1 MHTILICI
9 PCLLTGGTEIQTL
22 NLVRALVSGGYRV
35 VTVCYYEYAEAM
47 VAQYWA
53 AGSEV
58 ELLSP
63 EGKRCHGWWQLW
75 HLYRGLRR
83 CVWKYRPTVT
93 HVQYMAPGA
102 IPCILLKW
110 LGVPRIFATAHTDAR
125 IYRSL
130 RLVQFIQRYIVDVF
144 TCITQ
149 RAEKEFFGS
158 AQLYH
163 EGMTLPRH
171 AHVTVYNALPEH
183 IELRETPREEL
194 PDTPTIG
201 VVSRLEEIKGMDLV
215 IPAFAQLLARCPQA
229 RLLIVGDGS
238 LRAKMEEQAQ
248 EFGVHKHIEWA
259 GRQEQGT
266 LQGFYDRID
275 IFWMPS
281 RSEGFGLSALE
292 AMARGCPVIASDVG
306 GLPELLEEGACGLLV
321 PIEDT
326 CELATTTYQLLSHPS
341 KWQAF
346 SRASVIHVQKFTLP
360 AYTEIILKLY
370 MHRISCISRII

>member
-1 MHTILICI
+1 MTTVLICI

-35 VTVCYYEYAEAM
+35 VTVCYYEYAEGM
-47 VAQYWA
+47 VAQYRA

-63 EGKRCHGWWQLW
+63 EGKRYHGWRQGW

-83 CVWKYRPTVT
+83 CVRKYRPAVA

-102 IPCILLKW
+102 IPCLLLKW

-130 RLVQFIQRYIVDVF
+130 RLVHFIQRHVVDVF

-149 RAEKEFFGS
+149 LAEKEFFGT
-158 AQLYH
+158 AQLYY
-163 EGMTLPRH
+163 EGMKLPHH
-171 AHVTVYNALPEH
+171 AHVTIYNALPEH
-183 IELRETPREEL
+183 IELRETPREEF
-194 PDTPTIG
+194 PDSPTIG

-215 IPAFAQLLARCPQA
+215 IPAFARLHKECPQT

-238 LRAKMEEQAQ
+238 LRGKMEMQAR
-248 EFGVHKHIEWA
+248 ELGVGECIEWA
-259 GRQEQGT
+259 GRQEQGA
-266 LQGFYDRID
+266 LQGFYERID
-275 IFWMPS
+275 LFWMPS

-306 GLPELLEEGACGLLV
+306 GLPELLEDGRAGVLIPPDDADALAHASFHILSEPQQWRQFSHEALV
-321 PIEDT
+321 
-326 CELATTTYQLLSHPS
+326 
-341 KWQAF
+341 
-346 SRASVIHVQKFTLP
+346 RASRFTSEEYRSL
-360 AYTEIILKLY
+360 ILDLY
-370 MHRISCISRII
+370 RKEMICLS

>member
-1 MHTILICI
+1 MHTALISI

-47 VAQYWA
+47 VAQYCA

-63 EGKRCHGWWQLW
+63 EGKRCHGWRQVG
-75 HLYRGLRR
+75 HLYRGFRR
-83 CVWKYRPTVT
+83 CVKKYRPAVA

-102 IPCILLKW
+102 LPCILLKW

-130 RLVQFIQRYIVDVF
+130 RLVHFIRRHVVDVF
-144 TCITQ
+144 TCITE

-158 AQLYH
+158 SQLYH
-163 EGMTLPRH
+163 AGMALPRH
-171 AHVTVYNALPEH
+171 AHVTIYNALPEH
-183 IELRETPREEL
+183 IELRETPRKEL
-194 PDTPTIG
+194 PNTPTIG

-215 IPAFAQLLARCPQA
+215 IPAFAQLLAQCPQA

-238 LRAKMEEQAQ
+238 LRGKMEGQAQ

-259 GRQEQGT
+259 GRQDQSS
-266 LQGFYDRID
+266 LQAFYDRID
-275 IFWMPS
+275 LFWMPS

-292 AMARGCPVIASDVG
+292 AMACSCPVVASDVG
-306 GLPELLEEGACGLLV
+306 GLPELLEEGKTGVLIPSGDIKA
-321 PIEDT
+321 
-326 CELATTTYQLLSHPS
+326 LA
-341 KWQAF
+341 
-346 SRASVIHVQKFTLP
+346 RASLAILSDSQQCQRLSCAALDRAAQFTADEYQRL
-360 AYTEIILKLY
+360 ICDLY
-370 MHRISCISRII
+370 RKEVACIS

>member
-1 MHTILICI
+1 MTTTLICI
-9 PCLLTGGTEIQTL
+9 PSLLTGGTEIQTL

-35 VTVCYYEYAEAM
+35 VTVCYYEYTEGM
-47 VAQYWA
+47 VAQYRA

-63 EGKRCHGWWQLW
+63 EGKRYHGWRQVG

-83 CVWKYRPTVT
+83 CVRKYCPVVA

-110 LGVPRIFATAHTDAR
+110 LGVPRIFVTAHTDAR

-130 RLVQFIQRYIVDVF
+130 RLVHFIQRHIVDVF
-144 TCITQ
+144 TCITE
-149 RAEKEFFGS
+149 RAEKEFFGAS
-158 AQLYH
+158 QLYH
-163 EGMTLPRH
+163 EGITLPRH
-171 AHVTVYNALPEH
+171 AHVTIYNALPEH
-183 IELRETPREEL
+183 IQLRETPREEL

-215 IPAFAQLLARCPQA
+215 IPAFAQLLTHCPQA

-238 LRAKMEEQAQ
+238 LRGKMEVQAH
-248 EFGVHKHIEWA
+248 ELGVNQHIEWA
-259 GRQEQGT
+259 GRQEQGA

-275 IFWMPS
+275 IFWMSS

-306 GLPELLEEGACGLLV
+306 GIPELLEEGACGLLV
-321 PIEDT
+321 PVEDT
-326 CELATTTYQLLSHPS
+326 DALATTTCQLLSHPS
-341 KWQAF
+341 KWQEF
-346 SRASVIHVQKFTLP
+346 SRASVIHAQKFTLP
-360 AYTEIILKLY
+360 VYSDKILKLY
-370 MHRISCISRII
+370 MHRISCILKII

>member
-1 MHTILICI
+1 MTALICI

-47 VAQYWA
+47 VTQYRA

-63 EGKRCHGWWQLW
+63 EGKRCHGWRQVG

-83 CVWKYRPTVT
+83 CVRKYRLEVA

-102 IPCILLKW
+102 LPCILLKW

-130 RLVQFIQRYIVDVF
+130 RLVHFIQRHVTDVF
-144 TCITQ
+144 TCITE
-149 RAEKEFFGS
+149 RAEKEFFGAS
-158 AQLYH
+158 QLYH

-171 AHVTVYNALPEH
+171 AHVTIYNALPEH
-183 IELRETPREEL
+183 IELREAPRKEL

-201 VVSRLEEIKGMDLV
+201 VVSRLEEIKGMDLL
-215 IPAFAQLLARCPQA
+215 IPAFAQLRARCPQA

-238 LRAKMEEQAQ
+238 LRGKMEEQAR
-248 EFGVHKHIEWA
+248 EFGVHKHIEWV
-259 GRQEQGT
+259 GRQEQAA
-266 LQGFYDRID
+266 LQAFYDRVD
-275 IFWMPS
+275 LFWMPS

-292 AMARGCPVIASDVG
+292 AMARGCPVVASDVG
-306 GLPELLEEGACGLLV
+306 GLPELLEEGKTGVLIPPHDSDA
-321 PIEDT
+321 
-326 CELATTTYQLLSHPS
+326 LA
-341 KWQAF
+341 
-346 SRASVIHVQKFTLP
+346 RASL
-360 AYTEIILKLY
+360 AILSDSQQCQRLSQAALDRATCFASDKYRNLILDLY
-370 MHRISCISRII
+370 RKEVACLF

>member
-1 MHTILICI
+1 MHPILICI

-35 VTVCYYEYAEAM
+35 VTVCYYEHAEGM
-47 VAQYWA
+47 VVQYRA

-63 EGKRCHGWWQLW
+63 EGKRCHGWRQVW

-83 CVWKYRPTVT
+83 CVRKYRPAVA

-110 LGVPRIFATAHTDAR
+110 LGVSRIIATAHTDAR

-130 RLVQFIQRYIVDVF
+130 RLVQFIQRHVVDVF
-144 TCITQ
+144 TCITR
-149 RAEKEFFGS
+149 RAETEFFGS

-163 EGMTLPRH
+163 AGMALPRH
-171 AHVTVYNALPEH
+171 AHVTIYNALPKH
-183 IELRETPREEL
+183 IELREAPREGL
-194 PDTPTIG
+194 SDTPTIG

-215 IPAFAQLLARCPQA
+215 IPAFAQLRTQCPQA

-238 LRAKMEEQAQ
+238 LRGKMEAQARK
-248 EFGVHKHIEWA
+248 FGLGEHIVWA
-259 GRQEQGT
+259 GRQEQGA

-275 IFWMPS
+275 LFWMPS

-292 AMARGCPVIASDVG
+292 AMARGCPVVASDVG
-306 GLPELLEEGACGLLV
+306 GLPELLEDGEFGILIPPGDIKA
-321 PIEDT
+321 
-326 CELATTTYQLLSHPS
+326 LAHASYHILGESRL
-341 KWQAF
+341 WQRL
-346 SRASVIHVQKFTLP
+346 SRAARTRVECFANREYNGLVQS
-360 AYTEIILKLY
+360 LY
-370 MHRISCISRII
+370 RKEMKCLF

>member
-1 MHTILICI
+1 MNTILICI

-35 VTVCYYEYAEAM
+35 VTVCYYEYAEGM
-47 VAQYWA
+47 VAQYRA

-63 EGKRCHGWWQLW
+63 EGKRCHGWRQVG

-83 CVWKYRPTVT
+83 CVRKYRPAVA

-102 IPCILLKW
+102 LACILLRW
-110 LGVPRIFATAHTDAR
+110 LGMPRIFATAHTDAR

-130 RLVQFIQRYIVDVF
+130 RLVHFIQRHVTDVF

-149 RAEKEFFGS
+149 RAEMEFFGS

-163 EGMTLPRH
+163 AGMALPRH
-171 AHVTVYNALPEH
+171 AHVTIYNALPEH
-183 IELRETPREEL
+183 VELRNEPRGKL
-194 PDTPTIG
+194 PSAPTIG

-215 IPAFAQLLARCPQA
+215 IPAFAKLLTQCPQA

-238 LRAKMEEQAQ
+238 LRGKMEEQAQ
-248 EFGVHKHIEWA
+248 ELGVNQHIEWA
-259 GRQEQGT
+259 GRQEQAA
-266 LQGFYDRID
+266 LQAFYDRVD
-275 IFWMPS
+275 LFWMSS

-292 AMARGCPVIASDVG
+292 AMARGCPVVASDVG
-306 GLPELLEEGACGLLV
+306 GLPELLEDGKSGIIIPPHDSDALACAS
-321 PIEDT
+321 
-326 CELATTTYQLLSHPS
+326 LAILSDPRQ
-341 KWQAF
+341 WQRL
-346 SRASVIHVQKFTLP
+346 SRAALARATCFTSNKYRSL
-360 AYTEIILKLY
+360 ILDLY
-370 MHRISCISRII
+370 RKEVACIS

>member
-1 MHTILICI
+1 MTTVLICI

-22 NLVRALVSGGYRV
+22 NLVRALVSGEYRV

-47 VAQYWA
+47 VAQYRA

-63 EGKRCHGWWQLW
+63 EGKRCHGWRQVW

-83 CVWKYRPTVT
+83 SVRKYRPAVA

-102 IPCILLKW
+102 LPCILLKW
-110 LGVPRIFATAHTDAR
+110 LGVLRIFATAHTDAR

-130 RLVQFIQRYIVDVF
+130 RLVHFIQRHVVDVF

-158 AQLYH
+158 SQLYH
-163 EGMTLPRH
+163 EGMALPRH
-171 AHVTVYNALPEH
+171 AHVTIYNALPAH
-183 IELRETPREEL
+183 VELRETPRDTL
-194 PDTPTIG
+194 PNTPTIG

-215 IPAFAQLLARCPQA
+215 IPAFAQLRAQCPQT

-238 LRAKMEEQAQ
+238 LCSMMEEQAH
-248 EFGVHKHIEWA
+248 ELGVNQHIEWA
-259 GRQEQGT
+259 GRQEQAA
-266 LQGFYDRID
+266 LQGFYDHID
-275 IFWMPS
+275 FFWMPS

-292 AMARGCPVIASDVG
+292 AMARGCPVVASDVG
-306 GLPELLEEGACGLLV
+306 GLPELLEEGKGGVLIPPHDPDALAHASCQILCDPLQWQGL
-321 PIEDT
+321 
-326 CELATTTYQLLSHPS
+326 
-341 KWQAF
+341 
-346 SRASVIHVQKFTLP
+346 SRAALDRATCFTSDKYRSL
-360 AYTEIILKLY
+360 ILDLY
-370 MHRISCISRII
+370 RKEVACIS

>member
-1 MHTILICI
+1 MGTVLLCI

-22 NLVRALVSGGYRV
+22 NLVQALVSGGYHV

-47 VAQYWA
+47 VAQYRA

-63 EGKRCHGWWQLW
+63 EGKRCHGWRQVG

-83 CVWKYRPTVT
+83 CVRKYRPAVA

-102 IPCILLKW
+102 LPCILLKW

-130 RLVQFIQRYIVDVF
+130 RLVHFIQRHVVDVF
-144 TCITQ
+144 TCITE
-149 RAEKEFFGS
+149 RAEKEFFGAS
-158 AQLYH
+158 QLYH
-163 EGMTLPRH
+163 ESMTLPRH
-171 AHVTVYNALPEH
+171 AHVTIYNALPEH
-183 IELRETPREEL
+183 IELRVAPREGLSE
-194 PDTPTIG
+194 TPTIG

-215 IPAFAQLLARCPQA
+215 IPAFAQLLTQCPQA

-238 LRAKMEEQAQ
+238 LRGKMEEQAQ

-259 GRQEQGT
+259 GRQEQGA

-275 IFWMPS
+275 LFWMPS

-292 AMARGCPVIASDVG
+292 AMARGCPVVASDVG
-306 GLPELLEEGACGLLV
+306 GLPELLEDGEVGILIPPGDIKALAHVSHHILSDLLQWQ
-321 PIEDT
+321 
-326 CELATTTYQLLSHPS
+326 QL
-341 KWQAF
+341 
-346 SRASVIHVQKFTLP
+346 SRAALNRATCFASDKYRSLFLD
-360 AYTEIILKLY
+360 LY
-370 MHRISCISRII
+370 RKEMSCIS

>member
-1 MHTILICI
+1 MPTILICI

-35 VTVCYYEYAEAM
+35 VTVCYYEYAEGM
-47 VAQYWA
+47 VAQYRA

-63 EGKRCHGWWQLW
+63 DGKRCHGWRQVG

-83 CVWKYRPTVT
+83 CVRKYRPAVA

-102 IPCILLKW
+102 LPCILLKW

-130 RLVQFIQRYIVDVF
+130 RLVHFIQRHVVDVF
-144 TCITQ
+144 TCITE

-158 AQLYH
+158 SQLYH
-163 EGMTLPRH
+163 EGMMLPRH
-171 AHVTVYNALPEH
+171 AHVSIYNALPEH
-183 IELRETPREEL
+183 IELRETPRKEL

-215 IPAFAQLLARCPQA
+215 IPAFAQLLTQCPQA

-238 LRAKMEEQAQ
+238 LRGRMEEQPRD
-248 EFGVHKHIEWA
+248 FGVGEHIEWA
-259 GRQEQGT
+259 GRQEQT
-266 LQGFYDRID
+266 ALQGFYDCID
-275 IFWMPS
+275 LFWMPS

-292 AMARGCPVIASDVG
+292 AMARGCPVVASDVG
-306 GLPELLEEGACGLLV
+306 GLPELLAEGKAGAL
-321 PIEDT
+321 ISSGDIKA
-326 CELATTTYQLLSHPS
+326 LAQVSHHILNAPQQ
-341 KWQAF
+341 WQRL
-346 SRASVIHVQKFTLP
+346 SRAALNRATYFANEKYQSL
-360 AYTEIILKLY
+360 ILDLY
-370 MHRISCISRII
+370 RKEMSCIS